1 MQREVSF
8 LYGGFFDIGKSVSGQ
23 SEGARPQEEKG
34 CVDMKGRIF
43 EK

>member
-23 SEGARPQEEKG
+23 SAGRVRARRKKTD
-34 CVDMKGRIF
+34 VSI
-43 EK
+43 